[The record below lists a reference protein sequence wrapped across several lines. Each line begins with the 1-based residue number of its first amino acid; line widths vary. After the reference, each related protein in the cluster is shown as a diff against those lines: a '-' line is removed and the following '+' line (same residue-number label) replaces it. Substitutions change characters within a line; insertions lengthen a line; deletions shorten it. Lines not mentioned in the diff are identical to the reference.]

1 MNAKFTLPQK
11 DLNSTASDYDYDL
24 AADTGSTG
32 ATLHFSGNAKI
43 ESTAINVQKS
53 TSATIDSFTT
63 SKGYFDL
70 VLSGSAN
77 VKVHYKGSGAADEN
91 RLIVIAK
98 ADGTKIV
105 GVGSV
110 GNDAE
115 NDLET
120 TSALE
125 AGSYKIYV
133 NGCKVFTVEAGE

>member
-1 MNAKFTLPQK
+1 M
-11 DLNSTASDYDYDL
+11 
-24 AADTGSTG
+24 
-32 ATLHFSGNAKI
+32 
-43 ESTAINVQKS
+43 
-53 TSATIDSFTT
+53 
-63 SKGYFDL
+63 

-77 VKVHYKGSGAADEN
+77 VKVHYKGSGAADVN